1 MVWSYLPKLQ
11 QRFLCYTDYLLQ
23 AAFPEPCQ
31 HCGEKFPLHG
41 ILCESC
47 QAKIIESARNKVL
60 PQAYYET
67 QYLLS
72 YQGVIKSLF
81 TAAKFAQRRRATT
94 IIYRLAHPALAAL
107 CTSDTL
113 FVPMPSSRRLLL
125 SLLENCVPRAY
136 IAKGIFHVRKRITE
150 KQNKYLSEAGR
161 FRRIR
166 ETLHRSKKNLPEAV
180 RYILCDDVLTT
191 GATLGQ
197 AAWLFEQNGIA
208 RERILLWALCYQERK
223 FDLPEIY

>member
-1 MVWSYLPKLQ
+1 MVWSSFPKLQ

-23 AAFPEPCQ
+23 ATFPEPCQ

-41 ILCESC
+41 IFCENC
-47 QAKIIESARNKVL
+47 QAQLPESVINTVPAK
-60 PQAYYET
+60 AHYET
-67 QYLLS
+67 QYLLP

-81 TAAKFAQRRRATT
+81 TAAKFAQRRRATAT
-94 IIYRLAHPALAAL
+94 MYRLAHPALSTL
-107 CTSDTL
+107 CAPDTL

-166 ETLHRSKKNLPEAV
+166 ETLHRSKKNLPQAA

-197 AAWLFEQNGIA
+197 AAWLLEQSGIA